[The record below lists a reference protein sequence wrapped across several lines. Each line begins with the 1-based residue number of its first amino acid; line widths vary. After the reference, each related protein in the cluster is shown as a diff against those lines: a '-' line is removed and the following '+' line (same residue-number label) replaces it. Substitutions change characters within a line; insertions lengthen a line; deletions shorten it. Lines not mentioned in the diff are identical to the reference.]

1 MRWSLQGSFG
11 IVREGFDELQ
21 GGLVA
26 VKLENGNKRHAQLRY
41 EFELY
46 RYINGQHSLVDALCP
61 PVRWKDYSI
70 LDEANAILV
79 DEAPKIVGF
88 PAVRWYGGYGGHRVL
103 VMDLLGPSLEEVHRW
118 CGFRF
123 SLHTVLMI
131 GVQMISR
138 VEAVHLRGVLHR
150 DIKPQNFCLGHGATA
165 DVVYLI
171 DMGLSK
177 PYLVSD
183 GATTHSHIPCVRG
196 KKLAGTARYASI
208 STHLGFEQGRR
219 DDLESIAY
227 VLQYL
232 LNGSLPWKGIHASS
246 KLQKYKLIGDKKQ
259 ACKLSDLCE
268 GFPELETYIQYCR
281 TLGFTEMPDYEYIKV
296 CSSRKI

>member
-1 MRWSLQGSFG
+1 
-11 IVREGFDELQ
+11 
-21 GGLVA
+21 
-26 VKLENGNKRHAQLRY
+26 
-41 EFELY
+41 
-46 RYINGQHSLVDALCP
+46 
-61 PVRWKDYSI
+61 
-70 LDEANAILV
+70 
-79 DEAPKIVGF
+79 
-88 PAVRWYGGYGGHRVL
+88 
-103 VMDLLGPSLEEVHRW
+103 
-118 CGFRF
+118 
-123 SLHTVLMI
+123 
-131 GVQMISR
+131 
-138 VEAVHLRGVLHR
+138 
-150 DIKPQNFCLGHGATA
+150 
-165 DVVYLI
+165 
-171 DMGLSK
+171 MGLSK

-281 TLGFTEMPDYEYIKV
+281 TLGFTEMPDYEYIKGLFN
-296 CSSRKI
+296 SALSRNGWHLDYAYDWKRMADTPSHVSVPPTRSRMRKPAKCHFEHIADDRKPRCAAPNAS